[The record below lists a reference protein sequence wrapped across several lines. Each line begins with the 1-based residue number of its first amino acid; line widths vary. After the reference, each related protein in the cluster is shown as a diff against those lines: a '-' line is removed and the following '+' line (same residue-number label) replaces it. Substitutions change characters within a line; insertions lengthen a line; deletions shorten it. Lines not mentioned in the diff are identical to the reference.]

1 MSLGVLKAQMER
13 KVDGLM
19 DVVLYRGVVL
29 LCKMWI
35 VLCKKTVVIGIM
47 VC

>member
-1 MSLGVLKAQMER
+1 VPTSVLKAQMER
-13 KVDGLM
+13 EIDVQVDA
-19 DVVLYRGVVL
+19 VLYRGVVL

-35 VLCKKTVVIGIM
+35 LLCKKTVVIGIM